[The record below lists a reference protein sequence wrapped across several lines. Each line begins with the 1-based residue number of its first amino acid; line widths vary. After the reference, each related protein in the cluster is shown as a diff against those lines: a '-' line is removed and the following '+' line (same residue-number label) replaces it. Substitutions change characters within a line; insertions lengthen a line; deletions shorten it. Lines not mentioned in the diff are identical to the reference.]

1 MYNYQNWNVSLNYE
15 EIQNTQQ
22 GGYVRITSLIII
34 IIIIIINIILVR
46 EIKYK

>member
-22 GGYVRITSLIII
+22 GGYVRIISLIII
-34 IIIIIINIILVR
+34 IIIIINIMFVR